1 VDNPAAIDPRLLL
14 LVRPTF
20 DNYNVQQPTLCW
32 ENRNTVLVSMGS
44 AVKPIVSH
52 QTCWPRPPTY
62 PVQASSFAS
71 STNSHRQPLS
81 RCMYD
86 EDTQYIDPEVADS
99 IEKDTERP
107 VSYSVP
113 SSPAS
118 SGEWLGECAPFV
130 SSLFHG
136 QSQLASSLPPKR
148 YNLSQRRDSI
158 NRYKV
163 KRVRRLLRTRQNTF
177 RRKTNPFSGLRH
189 AIVSM

>member
-1 VDNPAAIDPRLLL
+1 MEPLPGVHPYLLGRIPSPMQEDKVQRYEWRTFSVDNPAAIDPRLLL

-118 SGEWLGECAPFV
+118 SGEW
-130 SSLFHG
+130 
-136 QSQLASSLPPKR
+136 
-148 YNLSQRRDSI
+148 
-158 NRYKV
+158 
-163 KRVRRLLRTRQNTF
+163 
-177 RRKTNPFSGLRH
+177 
-189 AIVSM
+189 